1 MTGISSMGVGSGLDL
16 QSLVQQL
23 VAAERA
29 PAQSRINRKQS
40 QLQTQLSAYGSLKSA
55 LSKFRST
62 VKELTKITAFQTMT
76 ASSSEEEAISVS
88 PSAGAQTGRFDIKV
102 NKLAQSQSVA
112 SKAFEDRNS
121 AVGSGKLV
129 FRFGEWSE
137 DGSTFT
143 PDADRPAKTVV
154 IDPSSNT
161 LADIRAAINE
171 AGVGVTASIVNDG
184 TGERLILTANE
195 TGRSNGFA
203 IEVEDA
209 EGALGELAMT
219 DGTST
224 MSLTRAGSDAEL
236 EVNGLTLTRAKNS
249 VNDIIEGVTLQLK
262 KTTSNS
268 VTINVERDNGAVRK
282 QIEGFVKAY
291 NDLRE
296 EIKKLS
302 AYDAETRQSA
312 PLTGDAVLRNISSS
326 LTRTMMDTLGVLEGD
341 AVRSLVDIGLTTN
354 KDGKLEID
362 NNLLDKALNQNFELV
377 GALFASV
384 GLPQNSG
391 VEYVGAKGYT
401 QPGKYAVSIT
411 QQATRGAL
419 NGSAVTGPITIDDSN
434 KAFRIKVDGVQSYR
448 IELAAGSYTPEE
460 LAQELQAKING
471 DRKLADEGKSVTVE
485 YDGNGFVIHS
495 ATYGSKSTVE
505 VTAVD
510 AAFATVTGLSGE
522 GVRGQRGQDV
532 EGTINGV
539 DAEGDGQYLTAVTG
553 AANGLKLK
561 IVGTELGDYGVVTFS
576 QGLMTTLDDL
586 LGEFLDGDGSLDAAT
601 EGIKREQKAMD
612 DAQARLDA
620 RMEQVRKRFMAQ
632 FTAMDILVAQMNSM
646 SSFLSSQLSSLSAML
661 NTQKK

>member
-522 GVRGQRGQDV
+522 GVAGLDV
-532 EGTINGV
+532 QGTINGV
-539 DAEGDGQYLTAVTG
+539 AAEGDGQYLTAVTG

>member
-401 QPGKYAVSIT
+401 QPGKYAVNIT

-522 GVRGQRGQDV
+522 GVAGLDV
-532 EGTINGV
+532 QGTINGV
-539 DAEGDGQYLTAVTG
+539 AAEGDGQYLTAVTG

>member
-522 GVRGQRGQDV
+522 GVRGQDV
-532 EGTINGV
+532 QGTINGV